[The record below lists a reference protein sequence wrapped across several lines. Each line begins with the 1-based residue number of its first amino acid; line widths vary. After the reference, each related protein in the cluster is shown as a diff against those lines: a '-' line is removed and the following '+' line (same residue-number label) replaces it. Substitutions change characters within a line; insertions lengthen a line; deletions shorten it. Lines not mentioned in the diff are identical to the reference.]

1 MTKNVKMVMKQIGN
15 LSVDEQ
21 KELFAA
27 LEEISDGVISEIR
40 LQEFKASG
48 EQGIPI
54 RDAFAQLRKE
64 KWATQ

>member
-1 MTKNVKMVMKQIGN
+1 MTKNVEMVMNQIGN

-21 KELFAA
+21 KELFEA
-27 LEEISDGVISEIR
+27 LEDISDGVISEIR

-54 RDAFAQLRKE
+54 RRAFAQLRKE